1 MFIPSVLV
9 AQEGCQ
15 RFCENVRAASER
27 PLSAWT
33 NVRAWLSRRCP
44 RLEGRMDPRQVMKTV
59 THGVVFENKLA
70 RQHRVAVKLNRS
82 GAIEFVVR

>member
-1 MFIPSVLV
+1 
-9 AQEGCQ
+9 
-15 RFCENVRAASER
+15 
-27 PLSAWT
+27 
-33 NVRAWLSRRCP
+33 
-44 RLEGRMDPRQVMKTV
+44 MDPRQVMKTV